1 MTLSADNKEH
11 WKLLHHIRL
20 IEAESGKEGLVSTLK
35 ELVIQATQDKED
47 GDGKKKVSSVK
58 PPPVYSSQ
66 PTGLAWKAQALVKD
80 LEQMFGITPQRTNS
94 IKEVLS
100 LPFSQQKILMGAL
113 VER

>member
-11 WKLLHHIRL
+11 WKLLNHIRV
-20 IEAESGKEGLVSTLK
+20 IEAESGKEGLVSALK
-35 ELVIQATQDKED
+35 ELVIQATHEKED
-47 GDGKKKVSSVK
+47 GDGKKKASSVK

-94 IKEVLS
+94 IKEVLT
-100 LPFSQQKILMGAL
+100 LPFSQQKVLMSAL
-113 VER
+113 IER